1 MTPAQCRAARALL
14 DWTQPDLARAAGLGI
29 STVID
34 YERERRQV
42 SEASASAIKF
52 ALEQQGI
59 KFTNGN
65 RPGVR
70 LHKARRP

>member
-1 MTPAQCRAARALL
+1 MTPAQCRGARALL

-34 YERERRQV
+34 YERERRRV
-42 SEASASAIKF
+42 SEVATSAIKS

-70 LHKARRP
+70 LHKA